1 MVDKKPVPKTI
12 NTLMRHLRDDKG
24 IKCRDSAQKLRLM
37 NMGYYH
43 GYKGYRFRVKDIQHD
58 EYISETLEFTD
69 FDQIA
74 ALYDLDMR
82 IKALIYPRIMA
93 IETAFKSR
101 ILEATLAHSRSE
113 SFEDAYQYCLTNYRN
128 GRERKSDS
136 VYLSGWKQREKL
148 RKDVSELVVEYANRL
163 YIGHYIFKDSGV
175 PLWAIFEAM
184 TLGTVAD
191 FYDCLDERIQAQIVK
206 DLGLP
211 TNEGHTSTIS
221 SIFRALRYLR
231 NAVAHNG
238 VVIDVH
244 RMRSG
249 HSVANRVGMLIKN
262 DMGVEGVSF
271 QDITDYFVL
280 ITYLMR
286 KLGFTKTECKQ
297 FMNGYRDLINGCY
310 ESSKRAGSG
319 TATKAIP
326 YPIFSKFIK
335 SHSRKKIEQT
345 MDFISH
351 GSPQQRELEAH
362 EQDS

>member
-12 NTLMRHLRDDKG
+12 NTLMKHLRDDKG
-24 IKCRDSAQKLRLM
+24 IRCRDSAQKLRLM

-43 GYKGYRFRVKDIQHD
+43 GYKGYRFRVKDVHGG

-69 FDQIA
+69 FNQIA
-74 ALYDLDMR
+74 ALYDLDTQ

-93 IETAFKSR
+93 IETALKSR

-113 SFEDAYQYCLTNYRN
+113 SFEDAYQCCLTNYRN
-128 GRERKSDS
+128 GRERKTAGA
-136 VYLSGWKQREKL
+136 YLSGWKDREKL
-148 RKDVSELVVEYANRL
+148 RKTVSDIFVEHADRL
-163 YIGHYIFKDSGV
+163 YIGHYILKDSGV

-184 TLGTVAD
+184 TLGTLSE

-211 TNEGHTSTIS
+211 TNRGHTSTIS
-221 SIFRALRYLR
+221 SILLALRYLR

-238 VVIDVH
+238 VIIDVH

-249 HSVANRVGMLIKN
+249 HNVANKVGMLIKY

-280 ITYLMR
+280 ITYLLR
-286 KLGFTKTECKQ
+286 KLGFSKTECKQ
-297 FMNGYRDLINGCY
+297 FMNGYRALINGCY
-310 ESSKRAGSG
+310 ESSKKEGSG
-319 TATKAIP
+319 TATKTIP

-335 SHSRKKIEQT
+335 SNSRKKIEQT

-351 GSPQQRELEAH
+351 GSPQQPELEAH
-362 EQDS
+362 ESNS